1 VSLAASLAV
10 DGRLGRFEVH
20 ALDSRVRW
28 GAGVFAANCRAN
40 LGLAL
45 PSGITLNA
53 ILWRERNGGL
63 QFHERLIVT
72 DIGGVLVDPGID
84 DGDPNETYVLR
95 LLSRQEIPEY
105 LAKFAQATSP
115 YDLVDQQ
122 LVTGS

>member
-1 VSLAASLAV
+1 MKAKVGGTFKMS
-10 DGRLGRFEVH
+10 
-20 ALDSRVRW
+20 
-28 GAGVFAANCRAN
+28 FANFTT
-40 LGLAL
+40 GKV
-45 PSGITLNA
+45 
-53 ILWRERNGGL
+53 LWRERNGGP
-63 QFHERLIVT
+63 QFHERLTVT